1 MARVRDLTE
10 IINNRPS
17 KAYIGEAL
25 RVSWNLRGRFDR
37 EEADVL
43 GERLRRRSQAEKAR
57 RYGVRAW

>member
-25 RVSWNLRGRFDR
+25 RVIWNLRGKFER

-43 GERLRRRSQAEKAR
+43 GERLRRRSQAERTR
-57 RYGVRAW
+57 RYGVRTW